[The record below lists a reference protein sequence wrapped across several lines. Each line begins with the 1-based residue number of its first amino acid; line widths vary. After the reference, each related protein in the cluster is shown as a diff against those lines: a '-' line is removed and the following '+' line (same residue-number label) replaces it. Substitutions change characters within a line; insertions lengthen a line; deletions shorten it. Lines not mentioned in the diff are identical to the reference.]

1 MEHAR
6 SLLAKQYPTI
16 NRMILAGELVNNT
29 RILWVAPLTET
40 TVSKYHVRRIHIYY
54 SIAYPDTYKRV
65 FPEKSAYTERD
76 VEVVMNDY
84 SRQQKKV
91 NDANERDFK
100 RAMRV
105 AKVRL

>member
-29 RILWVAPLTET
+29 RILWVAPLSET
-40 TVSKYHVRRIHIYY
+40 TVSKYHVRRIHLYY
-54 SIAYPDTYKRV
+54 SIAFPDIYKRV

-84 SRQQKKV
+84 ARQMRKV
-91 NDANERDFK
+91 NAANEKDFK
-100 RAMRV
+100 RALRKL
-105 AKVRL
+105 KVRM